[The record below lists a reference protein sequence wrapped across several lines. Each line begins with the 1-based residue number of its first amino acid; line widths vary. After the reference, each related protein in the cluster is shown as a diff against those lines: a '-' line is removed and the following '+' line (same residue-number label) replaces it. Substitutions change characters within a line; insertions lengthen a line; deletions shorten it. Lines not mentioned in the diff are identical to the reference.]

1 MGYTSWSASHYK
13 RGRIDRV
20 AEITSN
26 LTTTYGDNA
35 KQTVLKIAQVGSTLY
50 SAVRKTDA
58 SGGETVIGVVTATW
72 TKDGEIGAKH
82 VTEFEG
88 PYQIAC
94 PESIL
99 KLLSPT
105 ESELAREW
113 RGKCHAYN
121 AHIKQL
127 RTAPEHAKL
136 TIELVPGVALDYVKR
151 CGKWH
156 LMNEKF
162 LTGIVTNRCA
172 SLPLLAEKMKTYK
185 LGVTNFV
192 IVY

>member
-1 MGYTSWSASHYK
+1 MGYTSWIASHYK

-20 AEITSN
+20 AEIISD

-58 SGGETVIGVVTATW
+58 SGGDRVIGVVTATW

-105 ESELAREW
+105 ESEWAREW
-113 RGKCHAYN
+113 REKCHAYN
-121 AHIKQL
+121 AHMKEL
-127 RTAPEHAKL
+127 RTAPENAEL
-136 TIELVPGVALDYVKR
+136 TINLSPESSLHYVKR
-151 CGKWH
+151 GGKWRR
-156 LMNEKF
+156 MNGKC
-162 LTGIVTNRCA
+162 ITNYYSA
-172 SLPLLAEKMKTYK
+172 LPKLAEQMKTDK
-185 LGVTNFV
+185 LGVANFV

>member
-1 MGYTSWSASHYK
+1 M
-13 RGRIDRV
+13 
-20 AEITSN
+20 
-26 LTTTYGDNA
+26 
-35 KQTVLKIAQVGSTLY
+35 
-50 SAVRKTDA
+50 
-58 SGGETVIGVVTATW
+58 TATW

-105 ESELAREW
+105 ESEWAREW
-113 RGKCHAYN
+113 RRKCHTYN
-121 AHIKQL
+121 ANIKLL
-127 RTAPEHAKL
+127 RSAPENAEL
-136 TIELVPGVALDYVKR
+136 TIELLSGVSLNYVKR
-151 CGKWH
+151 CGKWR
-156 LMNEKF
+156 LMSGKV
-162 LTGIVTNRCA
+162 VTNRCA
-172 SLPLLAEKMKTYK
+172 SLPLLAERMKTDK